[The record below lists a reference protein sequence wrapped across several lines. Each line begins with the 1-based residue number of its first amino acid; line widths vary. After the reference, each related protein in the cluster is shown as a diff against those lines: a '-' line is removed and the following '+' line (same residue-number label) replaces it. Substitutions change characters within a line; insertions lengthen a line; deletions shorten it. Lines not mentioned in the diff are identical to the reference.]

1 MCDVPLFFF
10 SGCIRGLTDFSTKST
25 ATISNWPKSSEFRC
39 QIWMW
44 YVHKWTNSSFRI
56 SGCPYQPRHRARL
69 RDLIINCRSTGC
81 LFFGCFCSHYWCLS
95 FLFLYAV
102 LTEPFTM
109 VLLQVLESMDRSY
122 LVASQTDQNLQQ
134 VSSQF
139 RDFLRVDSME
149 QNSSKVSICLCYV
162 VIF

>member
-1 MCDVPLFFF
+1 MFLCSFFQAVSEGSQISPPSQQPPSQTDQNLLSSGAKYECDMSINGQTVH
-10 SGCIRGLTDFSTKST
+10 SGYLDVRINQGTEPDSGISSST
-25 ATISNWPKSSEFRC
+25 AEAQVVCFLDVSVRTIGV
-39 QIWMW
+39 
-44 YVHKWTNSSFRI
+44 YH
-56 SGCPYQPRHRARL
+56 
-69 RDLIINCRSTGC
+69 
-81 LFFGCFCSHYWCLS
+81 

-102 LTEPFTM
+102 LTEPCTM